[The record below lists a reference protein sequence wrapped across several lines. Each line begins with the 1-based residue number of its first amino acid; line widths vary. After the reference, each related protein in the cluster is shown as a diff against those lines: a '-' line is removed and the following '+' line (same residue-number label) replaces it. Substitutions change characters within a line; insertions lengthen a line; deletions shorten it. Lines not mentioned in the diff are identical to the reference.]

1 MRLQSMIRGAFA
13 GALALAC
20 VGTAAGSSSRNGHW
34 WLVVSQERRVGFV
47 AGYVD
52 CDVYEA
58 GETRLAEVSWEGLA
72 VDVARVLEAE
82 PGGRGRPVSAA
93 LLERAPRHK
102 RSVLEGGETYP
113 EKHGIFNGDYW
124 RVAAPDHRLGF
135 VEGYLE
141 CREAIGKRGARF
153 SRPPEQYVEEISRW
167 YEARSESLA
176 VRTRRGDE
184 KIANVLERLA
194 DP

>member
-1 MRLQSMIRGAFA
+1 MTLQSTVRGAFA
-13 GALALAC
+13 GILLLAC
-20 VGTAAGSSSRNGHW
+20 VGMVAGQSSRSGHW
-34 WLVVSQERRVGFV
+34 WLEISQERRLGFV
-47 AGYVD
+47 AGFVD
-52 CDVYEA
+52 CDVYEV
-58 GETRLAEVSWEGLA
+58 GETRLAGLSWDDLA
-72 VDVARVLEAE
+72 IDMAQMLATDA
-82 PGGRGRPVSAA
+82 GQRGHPVSAV

-124 RVAAPDHRLGF
+124 RVATPDHRLGF

-153 SRPPEQYVEEISRW
+153 TRSPERYREEISRW

-176 VRTRRGDE
+176 VRTKRGDE

-194 DP
+194 DH